1 MATMARTLERI
12 KQDLRTFLPDRLILQ
27 CCRQAGHRW
36 GRRRFDPLATF
47 HLFILQVLNF
57 NTAIVHLRHLA
68 KQSVNAA
75 AYCKARMRLPLAA
88 LQMLLRRT
96 AAAMASGSQSRWCRL
111 RVLLVDGSSTIAP
124 DTPQLLKNFGHP
136 SGQKPG
142 CGLPV
147 AKILGL
153 MDAFSGL
160 IMEVLCFPLFT
171 HDMSRVCKLHPLLG
185 SGDRLVGDRGFCSFA
200 HLSMLFSRGIAGL
213 FRMHQRQI
221 VSFRPHRKRRGKDK
235 RGKPSSR
242 FVKRLGKWD
251 QIVQW
256 IKPKEPPRWMS
267 RRQYAALPATL
278 RVREL
283 RFVLPRR
290 GQRTRVV
297 TIVTTLLDPKLYPKE
312 KIAALYAVRWRVE
325 THFAE
330 LKTTLKMR
338 KLKSKTVAGVQKEL
352 AIYCLVYNLI
362 HAVMLQAAARQ
373 KVTADRISF
382 IDTLR
387 WLLSAEPGEEL
398 PNLLVNRLRPDRHEP
413 RTLKDR
419 PATYSKMTVSRQQ
432 WKKRLKIRVKTL
444 K

>member
-1 MATMARTLERI
+1 
-12 KQDLRTFLPDRLILQ
+12 
-27 CCRQAGHRW
+27 
-36 GRRRFDPLATF
+36 
-47 HLFILQVLNF
+47 
-57 NTAIVHLRHLA
+57 
-68 KQSVNAA
+68 
-75 AYCKARMRLPLAA
+75 
-88 LQMLLRRT
+88 
-96 AAAMASGSQSRWCRL
+96 
-111 RVLLVDGSSTIAP
+111 
-124 DTPQLLKNFGHP
+124 
-136 SGQKPG
+136 
-142 CGLPV
+142 
-147 AKILGL
+147 
-153 MDAFSGL
+153 
-160 IMEVLCFPLFT
+160 
-171 HDMSRVCKLHPLLG
+171 
-185 SGDRLVGDRGFCSFA
+185 
-200 HLSMLFSRGIAGL
+200 
-213 FRMHQRQI
+213 
-221 VSFRPHRKRRGKDK
+221 
-235 RGKPSSR
+235 
-242 FVKRLGKWD
+242 
-251 QIVQW
+251 
-256 IKPKEPPRWMS
+256 MS